1 MLCPQT
7 PSIKTQSLLLLLLYF
22 TAFIYTASNIRK
34 EIVQILKLDLPERRF
49 KERISRKK
57 YAQRYT
63 VGIEITLERG
73 RLTIFETGKNYSI
86 ELEV

>member
-49 KERISRKK
+49 KRKK
-57 YAQRYT
+57 NIKYHEKNMHRDTQ
-63 VGIEITLERG
+63 LEL
-73 RLTIFETGKNYSI
+73 RLLWSKGD
-86 ELEV
+86 